1 MREEGLVA
9 REGRTG
15 RVVGCAVLIWTLL
28 AWLPVGAV
36 DTDATATATFSV
48 SLSETVRVTV
58 GSAYVTHSTTT
69 WDLFDPYFPAGG
81 ADPFGRFEI
90 RVYAITGYELSLTK
104 ETAVSLVSGG
114 TTTASVDIVDTL
126 LEIRTDALEGDDDD
140 SGQTDNPVL
149 DWTETE
155 DWIPFPDGTSLLFH
169 GGNTEGGALVHHRA
183 AESLRI
189 NLEALRNNAS
199 GNVFTFTITVM
210 VTET

>member
-1 MREEGLVA
+1 VREQGLVA

-15 RVVGCAVLIWTLL
+15 RVVGCAVLIWTFL
-28 AWLPVGAV
+28 AGFVAGAV
-36 DTDATATATFSV
+36 DTDATATASFSV
-48 SLSETVRVTV
+48 VFSETVRVTV
-58 GSAYVTHSTTT
+58 GSAYVAHSTTT
-69 WDLFDPYFPAGG
+69 WDLFDLYFPAGG

-140 SGQTDNPVL
+140 GGQTDSPIL
-149 DWTETE
+149 DWAETE
-155 DWIPFPDGTSLLFH
+155 DWTPFPDGTSLLFH